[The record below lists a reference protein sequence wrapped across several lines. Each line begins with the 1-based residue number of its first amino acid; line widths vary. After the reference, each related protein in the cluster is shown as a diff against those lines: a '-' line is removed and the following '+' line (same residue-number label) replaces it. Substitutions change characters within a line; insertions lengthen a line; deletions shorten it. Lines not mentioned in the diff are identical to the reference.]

1 MKFAF
6 GVYVYVP
13 SVLIT
18 IVPFVG
24 PETGV
29 VLAVNAV
36 PSGSESPA
44 SVKSPVAV
52 PSSGIVWFSLSTI
65 GGSFTGVIVMKIVSF
80 THSDGN
86 GVPAS
91 QIETTT

>member
-1 MKFAF
+1 MF
-6 GVYVYVP
+6 
-13 SVLIT
+13 
-18 IVPFVG
+18 PFVG

-44 SVKSPVAV
+44 SVKSPVACV
-52 PSSGIVWFSLSTI
+52 SSGMLCVSLSTI
-65 GGSFTGVIVMKIVSF
+65 GGSFTGVTVMKIVSF
-80 THSDGN
+80 THCAGSGI
-86 GVPAS
+86 PAS